1 MIKKSN
7 FAVAANKDLFE
18 NPCQRLPICLCLD
31 ISGSMKLVGKID
43 QLNNGVKM
51 FYHSIQNDEITTN
64 SSEISIVT
72 FGEFPAKA
80 RCIRDFSRVDI
91 QHQPPVLIAEG
102 LTPLGEGV
110 NLALDLLE
118 NRKKS
123 YKKAGISYFRPWL
136 IIMSDGHPEGHS
148 TAELTR
154 AQNRVIEMTSSK
166 KIVSLPISIGNCD
179 NPELAIFGNG
189 TLLHLK
195 EDCFLDFFNWLHR
208 SVSES
213 SSGTPG
219 DEMDFKK
226 LLENQKPGQVTL
238 RMRID
243 TIHL

>member
-31 ISGSMKLVGKID
+31 ISGSMKFVGK
-43 QLNNGVKM
+43 
-51 FYHSIQNDEITTN
+51 
-64 SSEISIVT
+64 
-72 FGEFPAKA
+72 
-80 RCIRDFSRVDI
+80 VDI

-226 LLENQKPGQVTL
+226 LLENAKSWSS
-238 RMRID
+238 D
-243 TIHL
+243 FANEN